1 MDWTGTVE
9 AQIQTNSSVLSST
22 SAGWYVVAGSAP
34 EVPLDAKIEIDLAG
48 RGAVEITQ
56 PGEFYIPVYVS
67 AGAAGPVTVSA
78 YGTATGWRLRDPAVR
93 ERARMQTGSLP
104 TAPASSPDP
113 RTLRNSGLLAD
124 LPD

>member
-48 RGAVEITQ
+48 RGTVEITQ

-78 YGTATGWRLRDPAVR
+78 YGTATAGGFAILRSVSVR
-93 ERARMQTGSLP
+93 SMQTGSV
-104 TAPASSPDP
+104 PAALGII
-113 RTLRNSGLLAD
+113 TLI
-124 LPD
+124 